1 MIAGETDASFR
12 ESTRSPLVLSNVVC
26 PDIVNA
32 ITRSGRDLFYA
43 VLSTRGPEE
52 NSSEKVGGVLM
63 DGIGE
68 ETANPIRVI
77 RRDPELIQ
85 A

>member
-43 VLSTRGPEE
+43 VLDAAGPEE
-52 NSSEKVGGVLM
+52 NPSEKIRGVFV
-63 DGIGE
+63 DRVDE
-68 ETANPIRVI
+68 QATNPIRMK
-77 RRDPELIQ
+77 RRDPELIE

>member
-12 ESTRSPLVLSNVVC
+12 ESTRSALVLSNVVC

-43 VLSTRGPEE
+43 VLGAAGPEE
-52 NSSEKVGGVLM
+52 SPSEKIRGVFV
-63 DGIGE
+63 DRVDE
-68 ETANPIRVI
+68 QATNPIRMK
-77 RRDPELIQ
+77 RRDPELIE

>member
-12 ESTRSPLVLSNVVC
+12 ESTCSSLVLSNVVC

-32 ITRSGRDLFYA
+32 ITRSGRDLLYA
-43 VLSTRGPEE
+43 VLSASGPEE
-52 NSSEKVGGVLM
+52 NSSEKVGGMFM
-63 DGIGE
+63 DGVDE
-68 ETANPIRVI
+68 EAANPIRVI